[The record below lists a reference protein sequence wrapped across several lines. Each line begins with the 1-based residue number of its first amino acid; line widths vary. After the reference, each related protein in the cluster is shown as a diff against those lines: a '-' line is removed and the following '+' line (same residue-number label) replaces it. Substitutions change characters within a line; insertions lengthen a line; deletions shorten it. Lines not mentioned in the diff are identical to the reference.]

1 MESLPWIE
9 SNFLVNAR
17 KWQEHDLAAEST
29 TGPFGGLSGT
39 TFAVE
44 ICLNFQVNRSG
55 ELDVS
60 REQTADCNT
69 RDCLRNLCCQFPL
82 FLWRMLPFLT
92 GLFFFSFI
100 FTLHLLSQSSAVG
113 PVLQEDCHL
122 ELLICI
128 HAVSCLFPNL
138 IPASV
143 LNISSSCSSSLSSL
157 LHTKKYPVALQVSV
171 STENWALLLE
181 EALSPLDLCL
191 SVDYPKF
198 IREPLF
204 HWRLLLGIELQF
216 HADSLVN
223 QGSNNNEEFVLQP
236 FV

>member
-143 LNISSSCSSSLSSL
+143 LNISSSCSS
-157 LHTKKYPVALQVSV
+157 
-171 STENWALLLE
+171 
-181 EALSPLDLCL
+181 
-191 SVDYPKF
+191 
-198 IREPLF
+198 
-204 HWRLLLGIELQF
+204 
-216 HADSLVN
+216 
-223 QGSNNNEEFVLQP
+223 LQP
-236 FV
+236 SSYKKIPSCFASFSKHWELSTAAWRSLISFGSLPFSWLS